1 MSLTNLITAKSNSTR
16 YVVNEGVFV
25 GIHQTPFSLDREPD
39 PTPYGGFF
47 QFWDPTPRAGPDS
60 YRGLPSPKKTIE
72 DIMPLEIVEK
82 KENVSVEYITPRGET
97 AVKIGGA
104 RALTS
109 FFDQF
114 CELSA

>member
-1 MSLTNLITAKSNSTR
+1 
-16 YVVNEGVFV
+16 
-25 GIHQTPFSLDREPD
+25 
-39 PTPYGGFF
+39 
-47 QFWDPTPRAGPDS
+47 
-60 YRGLPSPKKTIE
+60 
-72 DIMPLEIVEK
+72 MPLEIVEK